1 MWEECRDQ
9 IMESLTKETGYQEAA
24 LSWASLES
32 DDSPRSAWGVLKQC
46 PNSEDDIY
54 VYIPSTKSSI
64 RRCTHFQNYRGSN
77 VGSVYPFIFKIF
89 LSRCPVFFEIV
100 CFVQAEFISCVV
112 QAGSVSEPSL
122 QEAGLFFFLILSCQN
137 LAFRTERMRLIVVY
151 LSW

>member
-1 MWEECRDQ
+1 
-9 IMESLTKETGYQEAA
+9 MESLTKETGYQEAA

-32 DDSPRSAWGVLKQC
+32 DDSPRSAWGALKQR
-46 PNSEDDIY
+46 PNSKDNIY

-64 RRCTHFQNYRGSN
+64 RRRTHFQNYRGSN

-122 QEAGLFFFLILSCQN
+122 QEGGWFFFSYIKLSE
-137 LAFRTERMRLIVVY
+137 F
-151 LSW
+151 SF